1 MKDPKYK
8 GGLQGSKVE
17 MDKERDA
24 ATDFICCDSYTQVI
38 QPAVVEIVD
47 SETYSI
53 KVGTSWIQ
61 MSRKH
66 LMDTIRDMDERR
78 TYEKRLAD
86 LELKVAYCK
95 SGYSKDVS
103 DPIVKEAKDLS
114 DDIDSYVEA
123 RGEDLEEELEEPII
137 EVRMTL
143 ADLGYPISDEDAEM
157 AKYIRECNTKHAERN
172 AVEDIDDESLNRRD

>member
-123 RGEDLEEELEEPII
+123 RGEFSTEDALEEPILD
-137 EVRMTL
+137 VRKDL
-143 ADLGYPISDEDAEM
+143 YELGYQVCEGDDE
-157 AKYIRECNTKHAERN
+157 IF
-172 AVEDIDDESLNRRD
+172 VDESLNRRD